1 MKVLKTV
8 VCSALVATML
18 FCMVGCV
25 NVKAVNKKDFKNAL
39 EDVADIDDD
48 EYYEYDDFDSDID
61 YTIYA
66 YDSDAYYDYSIY
78 GDEDD
83 ALDAFEDIYDEFQ
96 DMKDDKD
103 FDGSLRMGLSGS
115 TGYILFNGEADG
127 SVFDDEV
134 YGGIYLKDDVV
145 IMVYAYSD
153 SKSDIK
159 DINAFLSAIGL
170 PKP

>member
-145 IMVYAYSD
+145 IMVYALSD

>member
-1 MKVLKTV
+1 MKVLKTLL
-8 VCSALVATML
+8 CSALVATML

-39 EDVADIDDD
+39 EDVADFDDD
-48 EYYEYDDFDSDID
+48 EYYEYDDYDSDNY

-66 YDSDAYYDYSIY
+66 YDSDAYYNYSIY
-78 GDEDD
+78 GDEDY

-96 DMKDDKD
+96 DMKEDKD

-127 SVFDDEV
+127 SVFDDEA

-145 IMVYAYSD
+145 IMVYALSD

>member
-48 EYYEYDDFDSDID
+48 EYYEYDDYDSDID

-66 YDSDAYYDYSIY
+66 CDSDAYYHYSIY
-78 GDEDD
+78 GDGDE
-83 ALDAFEDIYDEFQ
+83 ALEAFEDFYDDFQ

-145 IMVYAYSD
+145 IMVYALSD

>member
-25 NVKAVNKKDFKNAL
+25 SVKAVKKKDFKNAL
-39 EDVADIDDD
+39 EDVADFDDD
-48 EYYEYDDFDSDID
+48 EYYEYDDYDSDID
-61 YTIYA
+61 YTVFA
-66 YDSDAYYDYSIY
+66 YEGNAYYDYSIY

-83 ALDAFEDIYDEFQ
+83 ALDAFEDIYDDFQ
-96 DMKDDKD
+96 DMKEDKD

-127 SVFDDEV
+127 RDYDGDM

-145 IMVYAYSD
+145 IIVYAHSD
-153 SKSDIK
+153 RKSDIK